1 MVLVKMKPILVLA
14 MIKKPFITVWTF
26 LDFSVIHIL
35 RETNFEGSRSAKST
49 ISTHLKAL
57 NFDFYEFLHFC

>member
-1 MVLVKMKPILVLA
+1 MEEID
-14 MIKKPFITVWTF
+14 IFQSFISQWKF
-26 LDFSVIHIL
+26 QDFSVIHIL

-57 NFDFYEFLHFC
+57 NFDFNEFLHFC